1 MTGNISRFNFRYL
14 IIEGVIVRVGGGG
27 GDIGVEMH
35 RLWSAM
41 VGIMENVLNNL
52 R

>member
-14 IIEGVIVRVGGGG
+14 IIEGVIVSVGGG
-27 GDIGVEMH
+27 GDIVVEMH